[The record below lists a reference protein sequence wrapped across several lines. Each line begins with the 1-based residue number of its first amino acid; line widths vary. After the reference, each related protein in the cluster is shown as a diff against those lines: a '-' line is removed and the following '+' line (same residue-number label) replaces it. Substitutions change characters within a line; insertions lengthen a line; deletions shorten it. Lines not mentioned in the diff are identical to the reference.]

1 MSDIK
6 CQVSDCTNW
15 DDNTCTAEKIEVV
28 FAPDHTAECTTFEEK
43 QTA

>member
-1 MSDIK
+1 MSTVQ

-15 DDNTCTAEKIEVV
+15 EANLCTAEKIEVV

-43 QTA
+43 QEA